1 MNLRLS
7 TALSAIVIVVA
18 GSGAA
23 AINFAMLDKQGPE
36 KTDEIGLGVIAPSAN
51 PSETLEPYDLLPDDQ
66 SSSSPSAQPTVE
78 PSDDDSPS
86 SMPSASSTSSF
97 DCNDE
102 EDDDDEDDD
111 DEDDELDSEGE
122 SDDDFDDDNCGDD

>member
-7 TALSAIVIVVA
+7 SALSAIVIVVA

-23 AINFAMLDKQGPE
+23 AINFAVLENHGPE
-36 KTDEIGLGVIAPSAN
+36 KTNEIGLGVIAPSADPTASLDSLN
-51 PSETLEPYDLLPDDQ
+51 NQPNAEPSSTSDGDSVD
-66 SSSSPSAQPTVE
+66 S

-86 SMPSASSTSSF
+86 NVIAPTPSATFS
-97 DCNDE
+97 CNDV
-102 EDDDDEDDD
+102 EDDDDEDDVSD
-111 DEDDELDSEGE
+111 DGE

>member
-23 AINFAMLDKQGPE
+23 AINLAVLDKHGPA

-51 PSETLEPYDLLPDDQ
+51 PSATLEPFDVTP
-66 SSSSPSAQPTVE
+66 SEEPSSSPSLNPNEE
-78 PSDDDSPS
+78 PDDDASPS
-86 SMPSASSTSSF
+86 TSASASSTANF
-97 DCNDE
+97 DCKDA
-102 EDDDDEDDD
+102 EDDN
-111 DEDDELDSEGE
+111 DEDDESSDGE

>member
-23 AINFAMLDKQGPE
+23 AINFAVLDKHGPE
-36 KTDEIGLGVIAPSAN
+36 KTDEIKLGVIAPAAN
-51 PSETLEPYDLLPDDQ
+51 PSATLEPFDVTPSDE
-66 SSSSPSAQPTVE
+66 SSPSTSAEPTEE
-78 PSDDDSPS
+78 PDDDVTPS
-86 SMPSASSTSSF
+86 TSASASPTTNF
-97 DCNDE
+97 DCKDE
-102 EDDDDEDDD
+102 EDDN
-111 DEDDELDSEGE
+111 DEDDESTDGE